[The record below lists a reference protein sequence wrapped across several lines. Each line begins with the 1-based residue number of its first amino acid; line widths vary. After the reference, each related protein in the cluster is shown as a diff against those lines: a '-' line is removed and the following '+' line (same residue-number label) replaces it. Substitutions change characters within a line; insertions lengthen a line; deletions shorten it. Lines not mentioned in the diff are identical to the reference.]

1 MRNNRMKV
9 RTDFVT
15 NSSSSSFIVAFKD
28 EDSII
33 TDLKDAH
40 IGRHFDRILRDIKK
54 YRITKGRAL
63 YDFVNEM
70 FWYNMYII
78 HGKYV
83 QKLGNKLINQ
93 WNNREA
99 YELDA
104 FNKTIDQ
111 LKEFKEQI
119 DEYDY
124 ISKIEYFDDCESEE
138 ELECSIM
145 PNLKNTLVKFNHH

>member
-1 MRNNRMKV
+1 MKI

-40 IGRHFDRILRDIKK
+40 IGRHFEERLLRDIKK

-70 FWYNMYII
+70 FWTNMCIAR
-78 HGKYV
+78 GKYE
-83 QKLGNKLINQ
+83 QKLGNKLADQ
-93 WNNREA
+93 WDNREA
-99 YELDA
+99 YELYA
-104 FNKTIDQ
+104 FNTTIDQ

-119 DEYDY
+119 EEYDY
-124 ISKIEYFDDCESEE
+124 ISEIEYYDDSKSEE

>member
-1 MRNNRMKV
+1 MKV

-40 IGRHFDRILRDIKK
+40 IGRHFEERLLRDIKK
-54 YRITKGRAL
+54 HRITKGRAL

-70 FWYNMYII
+70 FWINMCIAR
-78 HGKYV
+78 GKYE
-83 QKLGNKLINQ
+83 QKLGNKLADQ
-93 WNNREA
+93 WDNREA

-124 ISKIEYFDDCESEE
+124 ISEIEYSDSYKSEE